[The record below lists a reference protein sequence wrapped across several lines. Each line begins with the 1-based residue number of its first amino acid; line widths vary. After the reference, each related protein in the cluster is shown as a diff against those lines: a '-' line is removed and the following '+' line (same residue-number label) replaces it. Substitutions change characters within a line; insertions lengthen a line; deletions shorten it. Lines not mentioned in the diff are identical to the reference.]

1 MDPDGFSTRLFDARN
16 QKDVW
21 AEWFQPVFDVL
32 TEDPCGSGFA
42 AEYSVWSL
50 GALSLTRVSAPA
62 TRTVRT
68 SAHIRRS
75 PIDHWVI
82 SYCRNG
88 STAVSTS
95 YSQLDARA
103 GVPFVWSLGQV
114 SDSRRTVSDRLQL
127 YLPRDA
133 FSDIGPSLDMA
144 VGSMLDTGLGQLLA
158 DYMLLLERNLPN
170 LTPED
175 AARLPNAIR
184 SMVAAC
190 VVPSADRLACAQP
203 QIKLTMLEKVRQTVS
218 RNLRSSS
225 LGPRKLCRETGMSRS
240 QLYRVLESEGGVAS
254 YIQRR
259 RLSESFSMLCD
270 TSNTLPISEIA
281 ASLCFSDPSGFSRA
295 FRREF
300 GVTPTDARA
309 ASRSGRPPA
318 KQRQK
323 SGSHQ
328 SRMFLDCLRSF

>member
-1 MDPDGFSTRLFDARN
+1 MLAEDASR
-16 QKDVW
+16 
-21 AEWFQPVFDVL
+21 
-32 TEDPCGSGFA
+32 SGFA
-42 AEYSVWSL
+42 AEYSVWNF

-88 STAVSTS
+88 STVVSTS

-158 DYMLLLERNLPN
+158 DYMLLLERNLPK
-170 LTPED
+170 THP
-175 AARLPNAIR
+175 RKT
-184 SMVAAC
+184 
-190 VVPSADRLACAQP
+190 RLAFRMQFGAWWQP
-203 QIKLTMLEKVRQTVS
+203 AWFPPPIDWHVLCLRSNSRCWRRYVRRS
-218 RNLRSSS
+218 PDLRSSS
-225 LGPRKLCRETGMSRS
+225 LGPRKLCRETAMSRS
-240 QLYRVLESEGGVAS
+240 QLYRLLESEGGVAS

-270 TSNTLPISEIA
+270 TSSTLPISEIA
-281 ASLCFSDPSGFSRA
+281 ASLCFSDPSSFSRA

-300 GVTPTDARA
+300 GGTPTDARA
-309 ASRSGRPPA
+309 SSRSGRPPA
-318 KQRQK
+318 KQRQQ

>member
-16 QKDVW
+16 QKDAW

-32 TEDPCGSGFA
+32 AEDACESGFA
-42 AEYSVWSL
+42 AEYSVWNL

-62 TRTVRT
+62 TRTART
-68 SAHIRRS
+68 AAHIRRS

-88 STAVSTS
+88 STTVSTGC
-95 YSQLDARA
+95 SQLDAKA

-114 SDSRRTVSDRLQL
+114 SESRRTVSDRLQL

-133 FSDIGPSLDMA
+133 FADLGGFLDMA
-144 VGSMLDTGLGQLLA
+144 VGSMIDSGPGQLLA

-170 LTPED
+170 LAPED
-175 AARLPNAIR
+175 ASRLPTAIQ

-190 VVPSADRLACAQP
+190 VAPSADRLAYALP
-203 QIKLTMLEKVRQTVS
+203 QIKLTMLERVRQAVS
-218 RNLRSSS
+218 RNLRSPS
-225 LGPRKLCRETGMSRS
+225 LGLRKLCRETAMSRS
-240 QLYRVLESEGGVAS
+240 QLYRILESEGGVAN

-270 TSNTLPISEIA
+270 TSSTLPINEIA
-281 ASLCFSDPSGFSRA
+281 ASLCFSDPSSFSRA

-300 GVTPTDARA
+300 GVVPTEVRA
-309 ASRSGRPPA
+309 SSRSGRPPA
-318 KQRQK
+318 KPRPK
-323 SGSHQ
+323 SGSQQ
-328 SRMFLDCLRSF
+328 SRMFSDCVRSF